1 MIQNGKKIF
10 CWELQKIKYLYLT
23 SLQNI
28 VVVDDAKIVMSKRL
42 FTVAHHWLKMYN
54 IKFH

>member
-28 VVVDDAKIVMSKRL
+28 VVVDDAKIVMYKRL